1 MLLKVVLHC
10 SFLKLKKSFQINN
23 LKNLNLIV
31 KTYYKKPSD
40 GAQDFI
46 GRYVTLWV
54 SKFVSNLGLVMV
66 LMWYIHSMGLVVGG
80 EILPTHD
87 TGNPKGSAVGPCTM
101 VGLCYLAVGCCYD
114 TDHHQR
120 TGKRTSLP
128 TRIGLT
134 NGGVPIP
141 NSG

>member
-80 EILPTHD
+80 GILPTHD
-87 TGNPKGSAVGPCTM
+87 TGNPKGSAVGPWWDYVIWLLGAATILIITNAP
-101 VGLCYLAVGCCYD
+101 VKELVYLLELD
-114 TDHHQR
+114 
-120 TGKRTSLP
+120 
-128 TRIGLT
+128 
-134 NGGVPIP
+134 
-141 NSG
+141 